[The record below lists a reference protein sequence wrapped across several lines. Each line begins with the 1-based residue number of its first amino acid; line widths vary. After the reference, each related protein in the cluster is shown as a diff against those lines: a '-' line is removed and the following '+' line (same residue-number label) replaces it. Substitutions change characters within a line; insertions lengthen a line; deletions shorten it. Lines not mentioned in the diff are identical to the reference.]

1 GPLRAQILELVKKTR
16 AYELLNL
23 SSLGEF
29 ERDFDENC
37 SALYFLLHDL
47 EEHEVV
53 PAGLHVYGMPP
64 LGEDPVGAVA
74 DFAAR
79 ILSNLTMGAVNP
91 ERAAR
96 ICREV
101 IERPETRGSDEP
113 HREAARIVGLLFESA
128 RLEREN
134 FLRALEGRYVP
145 PGYGGSPFKEVDVL
159 PTGRNSCLFDP
170 RRWPDAISLNA
181 AYVVALPL
189 KMVAR
194 KVVAFTFAYDCNNTR
209 ALPIAVEMVLMGVI
223 PKRGPDG
230 IVIGVRP
237 LTAPPDAL
245 RPGYG
250 QVLVSGVVEELKAT
264 EHGFRMIVRPPY
276 GGVRIEVRGP
286 RTALPRGLRVGEEV
300 TILGTAIPLR
310 TEIVLEEARVVP
322 TDPHAITPSEL
333 LEIGPAFG
341 HVILRGRVRE
351 VRGEWVA
358 LTDGRSTVWV
368 HLSTGSVHAGEEV
381 TVEGMV
387 SVRTGGRVVLL
398 ASLVLKGTIRR
409 LTDVIVLGTCIFKDH
424 YLHNIRSELFLGR
437 VAAILAAEPYLARE
451 LGAASAISTR
461 IVRWSGSVAGLVR
474 EHLRRI
480 VTFLEHGRWRNPLH
494 DVVLAAYRRA
504 LGLAEV
510 LGDATLAGL
519 LERGLRR
526 LLNAVARDCAETG
539 LDFHS
544 VLETARLLAATVPP
558 SENYPFLDWAAVYL
572 ALLAVRT
579 LPTLPH
585 FPEWAR
591 QIATVPED
599 DLSLLAAVNVFC
611 QGPGDYTNVIGKTI
625 ESGAFLLEDRVRLAQ
640 AYLNGEA
647 YVYGPTRYT
656 SVGFPLLLALNLA
669 APDLTLHTMA
679 SSDEA
684 LTFFHDD
691 CIYAFEGGAR
701 LIVEAVNGLTPEQE
715 PEIGMLVLNLRH
727 AALGAYTAGDRK
739 RMVKILTE
747 ALRLLK
753 STGASVP
760 DWARDLITIARSGSP
775 AALLLAANLVSTL
788 AAAANTARNALKGRM
803 TAAVRYSL
811 LMPFQYYAWYDLMRT
826 VFNPLYLRSMKFH
839 GASGATEYLKRLGFL
854 IRGWSTLTPA
864 LLNWEAI
871 FHRTAEILIANREF
885 FQRYAPESLLSL
897 AVELVTIAYDRA
909 QHGLVSRELLTSP
922 AFVQLVREII
932 VPELLKGEL
941 CCCPAVCGNPAVQ
954 QRFLQA
960 LSLYETL
967 IPSVRLAELIF
978 RSNYAG
984 QQQALKQAL
993 GQAPHT
999 LPTPTLTPAPA
1010 PPQPTTPPTST
1021 TSTTPPSAAPSQTAP
1036 HPTTSPSATATTPTT
1051 TATTAA
1057 LTQPTVT
1064 TTHTVPTTATGPT
1077 HPTTP
1082 TGRTPGPHPT
1092 GAGTTAT
1099 SGPPRRGISPS
1110 PTGRKVARGEVGRG
1124 ATRGAKTRTTRAVSR
1139 ASGRATPTTGT
1150 ARPTANARIVRRS
1163 TRVPS
1168 VNTPRWIVYVLLT
1181 ALLLACASSIRWT
1194 ESLTRGGTQRW

>member
-1 GPLRAQILELVKKTR
+1 
-16 AYELLNL
+16 
-23 SSLGEF
+23 
-29 ERDFDENC
+29 
-37 SALYFLLHDL
+37 
-47 EEHEVV
+47 V

-79 ILSNLTMGAVNP
+79 ILSNLTMGSVSL
-91 ERAAR
+91 ERAAK

-101 IERPETRGSDEP
+101 IERPETRESDEP
-113 HREAARIVGLLFESA
+113 HREAARVVGLLFESA

-134 FLRALEGRYVP
+134 LLRALEGRYVP

-189 KMVAR
+189 RMVAR

-209 ALPIAVEMVLMGVI
+209 ALPIAVEMVLMGVV
-223 PKRGPDG
+223 PKKDPDG
-230 IVIGVRP
+230 IVVGVRP

-245 RPGYG
+245 RLKYG
-250 QVLVSGVVEELKAT
+250 QVLVSGVVEKLELT

-276 GGVRIEVRGP
+276 GGACIEVRGP
-286 RTALPRGLRVGEEV
+286 RTALPQGLRVGDEV
-300 TILGTAIPLR
+300 TILGTVVPLR
-310 TEIVLEEARVVP
+310 TEIVLEEARIVP
-322 TDPHAITPSEL
+322 PDPHAITPSEL
-333 LEIGPAFG
+333 LEFGPAFG
-341 HVILRGRVRE
+341 HVILRGRVKE
-351 VRGEWVA
+351 VRGEWAA

-368 HLSTGSVHAGEEV
+368 HLSAGSVHTGEEV

-387 SVRTGGRVVLL
+387 SARTGGKVVLL
-398 ASLVLKGTIRR
+398 ASLVLKGAIRR

-437 VAAILAAEPYLARE
+437 VAAILAAEPYLAHE
-451 LGAASAISTR
+451 LGTASAISGR
-461 IVRWSGSVAGLVR
+461 IVRWSGSVANLVR

-480 VTFLEHGRWRNPLH
+480 VAFLERGRWRNPLH
-494 DVVLAAYRRA
+494 DAVLAAYRRA
-504 LGLAEV
+504 LELAEA
-510 LGDATLAGL
+510 LGDATLTRL

-526 LLNAVARDCAETG
+526 LLSAVARDCAETG

-544 VLETARLLAATVPP
+544 VLETAKFLATTVPP

-572 ALLAVRT
+572 ALLAVRIA
-579 LPTLPH
+579 PTLPH

-591 QIATVPED
+591 QIATVPEE
-599 DLSLLAAVNVFC
+599 DLPLLAAVNVFC

-691 CIYAFEGGAR
+691 CIYAFEGGTR
-701 LIVEAVNGLTPEQE
+701 LIVEAVNGLAPEQE

-727 AALGAYTAGDRK
+727 TALGAYTAGDRK
-739 RMVKILTE
+739 RMAKILTE

-753 STGASVP
+753 STGTNVP

-775 AALLLAANLVSTL
+775 AALLLAANMISTL
-788 AAAANTARNALKGRM
+788 AAAANTARNALKGRL

-839 GASGATEYLKRLGFL
+839 GASGAVEYLKRLGFL
-854 IRGWSTLTPA
+854 IRGWSTLTPT

-871 FHRTAEILIANREF
+871 FRRTAEILVANRRF

-897 AVELVTIAYDRA
+897 SVELVTIAYDRA

-932 VPELLKGEL
+932 VPALLRGEL

-960 LSLYETL
+960 LRLYETL
-967 IPSVRLAELIF
+967 IPGVRLAELIF
-978 RSNYAG
+978 RSNYMG
-984 QQQALKQAL
+984 QQAL
-993 GQAPHT
+993 GQVPSGAPSLTPTPAPSPAPIPSQPTVPATTAPTAPPSPSPAAPPRAVPRSTTSPTTPSRVTT
-999 LPTPTLTPAPA
+999 LPT
-1010 PPQPTTPPTST
+1010 
-1021 TSTTPPSAAPSQTAP
+1021 TA
-1036 HPTTSPSATATTPTT
+1036 ATTPHR
-1051 TATTAA
+1051 ATSPA
-1057 LTQPTVT
+1057 
-1064 TTHTVPTTATGPT
+1064 PTTRPT
-1077 HPTTP
+1077 HSATLTTRTTP
-1082 TGRTPGPHPT
+1082 GLNPT
-1092 GAGTTAT
+1092 GTRTTTTAT
-1099 SGPPRRGISPS
+1099 SGPPGHGTSPS
-1110 PTGRKVARGEVGRG
+1110 LTGREVARGRVGGGATKG
-1124 ATRGAKTRTTRAVSR
+1124 ATRATRAGGR
-1139 ASGRATPTTGT
+1139 TSGRA
-1150 ARPTANARIVRRS
+1150 
-1163 TRVPS
+1163 
-1168 VNTPRWIVYVLLT
+1168 
-1181 ALLLACASSIRWT
+1181 
-1194 ESLTRGGTQRW
+1194 